1 MLLKRR
7 KISQGRG
14 KSGKQAI
21 SLTEEMV
28 YEMNRSGSGS
38 GYAGLDAAYHNYG
51 MDMESWKS
59 DKYSQGRFKRGSS
72 SSSGGG
78 TVQGGG
84 GGGGGAAGPYQSG
97 LYDSWK
103 TEWNP
108 TYRDYQTTHYPHPT
122 SSYMTKGG
130 RRPSYEDDF

>member
-1 MLLKRR
+1 MRVVTRAWTLLIITMEWIWRAGNLTSTAR
-7 KISQGRG
+7 ADLRFVW
-14 KSGKQAI
+14 SGFHSKLLQ
-21 SLTEEMV
+21 SFTF
-28 YEMNRSGSGS
+28 
-38 GYAGLDAAYHNYG
+38 
-51 MDMESWKS
+51 
-59 DKYSQGRFKRGSS
+59 QRGSS

-78 TVQGGG
+78 TVPGGG
-84 GGGGGAAGPYQSG
+84 VRGGEGLGGAGGAGPNQSG

-130 RRPSYEDDF
+130 RRSVLWF

>member
-1 MLLKRR
+1 MLLIITMEWIWRVG
-7 KISQGRG
+7 SQTNTVKADLRF
-14 KSGKQAI
+14 
-21 SLTEEMV
+21 V
-28 YEMNRSGSGS
+28 YSRYNFNWVIIC
-38 GYAGLDAAYHNYG
+38 HNF
-51 MDMESWKS
+51 
-59 DKYSQGRFKRGSS
+59 QRGSS

-78 TVQGGG
+78 TGIS
-84 GGGGGAAGPYQSG
+84 GGGGAGGAGGGGSGPYQSG

-130 RRPSYEDDF
+130 RR

>member
-1 MLLKRR
+1 MGTRAWMPRITTMAWIWRAGNLTSTAKEDLRF
-7 KISQGRG
+7 SF
-14 KSGKQAI
+14 
-21 SLTEEMV
+21 SLFDF
-28 YEMNRSGSGS
+28 SSIIDS
-38 GYAGLDAAYHNYG
+38 LIF
-51 MDMESWKS
+51 
-59 DKYSQGRFKRGSS
+59 QRGSS

-78 TVQGGG
+78 TIQGGGVGGGGTGGPGGG
-84 GGGGGAAGPYQSG
+84 GGGGGAGPYQSG

-130 RRPSYEDDF
+130 RR